1 MWGEPKDRERDVC
14 DEGVTAEGSDA
25 LGLGAG
31 RRGLALRLERSDRVV
46 PAPRLEPHAG
56 GWALRSVL
64 ISIILFTPH
73 DSPLGSW
80 LFSSRLQTR
89 KSSGA
94 QRGRDELRFEPVE
107 QPGQC
112 AMSCNSL

>member
-25 LGLGAG
+25 RGLGAG

-56 GWALRSVL
+56 GGLCALCSLASSCLPLMTAPWAA
-64 ISIILFTPH
+64 
-73 DSPLGSW
+73 G
-80 LFSSRLQTR
+80 FSAPGYRPGKAQGH
-89 KSSGA
+89 SG
-94 QRGRDELRFEPVE
+94 G
-107 QPGQC
+107 G
-112 AMSCNSL
+112 MS

>member
-1 MWGEPKDRERDVC
+1 MSVMKGSLRKGLMPWGW
-14 DEGVTAEGSDA
+14 
-25 LGLGAG
+25 GLG